1 MMKAPTCRAQL
12 MQECQNDAYVSD
24 HVYFSSHKMPLRS
37 FHTMNEN
44 QEKTY
49 DRNSDQ
55 EKQGM

>member
-1 MMKAPTCRAQL
+1 MVKAPTCRAQL

-37 FHTMNEN
+37 FH
-44 QEKTY
+44 QEKTH